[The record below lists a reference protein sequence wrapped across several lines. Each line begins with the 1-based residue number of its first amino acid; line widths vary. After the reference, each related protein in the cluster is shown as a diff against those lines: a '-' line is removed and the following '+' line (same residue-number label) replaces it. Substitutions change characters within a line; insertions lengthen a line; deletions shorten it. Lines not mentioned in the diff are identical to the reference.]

1 MTSCF
6 STPRRERVVW
16 PGTASDGAVPGRFF
30 SAPELHRHLHGMR
43 TAMREY
49 HEEDPKRP
57 HPVWSTKKPSNP
69 AESSEAVPIRNED
82 DSERH
87 RHVV

>member
-1 MTSCF
+1 MTSRF
-6 STPRRERVVW
+6 STPRCERVVW

-30 SAPELHRHLHGMR
+30 QAPELHGMR

-49 HEEDPKRP
+49 HEEDPKAP
-57 HPVWSTKKPSNP
+57 HPVWGTKKRSNP
-69 AESSEAVPIRNED
+69 AESSEAVPIRKD
-82 DSERH
+82 DDRDHH